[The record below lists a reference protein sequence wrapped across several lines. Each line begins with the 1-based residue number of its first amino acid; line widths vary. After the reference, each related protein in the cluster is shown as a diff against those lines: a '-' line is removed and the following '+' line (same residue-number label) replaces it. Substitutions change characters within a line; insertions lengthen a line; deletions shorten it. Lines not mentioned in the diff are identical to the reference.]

1 MNASIPFH
9 DTTPNVQDLSRHPVL
24 VRIGSGDVYQD
35 TVLRFAPN
43 IQVARDGRLGDRLIF
58 DDKKNFAP
66 RAGWAWTLS
75 DKWSIR
81 AGTGIFY
88 MQDTGNPRFD
98 MARNLSGRRRDNTLL
113 LTPDL
118 TFEAPFR
125 GSGAGAAN
133 DCGVAPPL
141 VCLTNVYVLGN
152 MPNRKTPYMWQ
163 YLFNVQREL
172 GSSTALEVGYL
183 GSHSYRLERMFD
195 WNETIPGVTGS
206 VQSRKPYPEFT
217 KVQEVGNVAEAKYN
231 SLAVK
236 LTRRMHA
243 GLSVLGGYTLSK
255 STDNGSGIRTL
266 NGDTLF
272 PQDSFCLECEWG
284 LSVFDVRHRFVASIL
299 YELPFGEG
307 KPFLETGVGA
317 ALLGGWQVSTILT
330 ASSGFPR
337 TAYVGTDRSNTGGGQ
352 DRPNT
357 TGADPDLP
365 SDQRSIARWFNTDA
379 YTLNALG
386 TWGNAGRNTFFG
398 PGITNVDA
406 SIIRNFRLWKNKSL
420 QFRLEAFNALNNPIW
435 NDPNTTLTSPLYGTI
450 TTTRKPMRELQ
461 IGLKFVF

>member
-1 MNASIPFH
+1 M
-9 DTTPNVQDLSRHPVL
+9 
-24 VRIGSGDVYQD
+24 RIGSGDVYED

-58 DDKKNFAP
+58 DDKTNFAP
-66 RAGWAWTLS
+66 RVGWAWNPS
-75 DKWSIR
+75 EKWSFR

-118 TFEAPFR
+118 TCDAPFR
-125 GSGAGAAN
+125 GGAARAN

-152 MPNRKTPYMWQ
+152 MPDRKTPYMFQ

-172 GSSTALEVGYL
+172 GGSTALEVGYL

-217 KVQEVGNVAEAKYN
+217 KVQEIGNVAEAKYN

-236 LTRRMHA
+236 LTRRLHQ
-243 GLSVLGGYTLSK
+243 GLSVLGGYTFSK

-272 PQDSFCLECEWG
+272 PQNSFCLECEWG
-284 LSVFDVRHRFVASIL
+284 LSVFDVRHRFVASVL
-299 YELPFGEG
+299 YELPFGNG
-307 KPFLETGVGA
+307 KPFLQDGVGA
-317 ALLGGWQVSTILT
+317 RDPRRVADQHDHHDVERLPANGVRRHRPVEHRRRPG
-330 ASSGFPR
+330 SSER
-337 TAYVGTDRSNTGGGQ
+337 RRGQ
-352 DRPNT
+352 DPN
-357 TGADPDLP
+357 LP
-365 SDQRSIARWFNTDA
+365 GDERTIARWFNTDA
-379 YTLNALG
+379 FTLNA
-386 TWGNAGRNTFFG
+386 AGHLRQRRPQHVLR
-398 PGITNVDA
+398 PGHHQRRRVDHPELPA
-406 SIIRNFRLWKNKSL
+406 AGEQDAAVPARGVQRVE
-420 QFRLEAFNALNNPIW
+420 QPDLERPEHDADQPALRHDHEHEKADAGAAARPEVRVLILDCW
-435 NDPNTTLTSPLYGTI
+435 CSA
-450 TTTRKPMRELQ
+450 
-461 IGLKFVF
+461 GLSAPR